1 MKINGVIVL
10 RTMRMM
16 MRKIK
21 LKTMKQIRI
30 GMSLKIVMK
39 IEDKAAIIPITMM
52 TMKMMMRMI
61 ILVNSMVKMMRM
73 MIWWLRWRGCLRSG
87 EVCWWEWRKKDEE
100 DTDEPGDN
108 NDEDD
113 GDGKNVKLLGTV
125 MTWMKIEMK
134 RVKMMKVM
142 MNDENNDK

>member
-61 ILVNSMVKMMRM
+61 ILMNSMVKMMRM
-73 MIWWLRWRGCLRSG
+73 MI
-87 EVCWWEWRKKDEE
+87 
-100 DTDEPGDN
+100 
-108 NDEDD
+108 
-113 GDGKNVKLLGTV
+113 
-125 MTWMKIEMK
+125 
-134 RVKMMKVM
+134 
-142 MNDENNDK
+142 

>member
-61 ILVNSMVKMMRM
+61 ILMKSMVKMMRM
-73 MIWWLRWRGCLRSG
+73 MI
-87 EVCWWEWRKKDEE
+87 
-100 DTDEPGDN
+100 
-108 NDEDD
+108 
-113 GDGKNVKLLGTV
+113 
-125 MTWMKIEMK
+125 
-134 RVKMMKVM
+134 
-142 MNDENNDK
+142 

>member
-61 ILVNSMVKMMRM
+61 
-73 MIWWLRWRGCLRSG
+73 
-87 EVCWWEWRKKDEE
+87 
-100 DTDEPGDN
+100 
-108 NDEDD
+108 
-113 GDGKNVKLLGTV
+113 
-125 MTWMKIEMK
+125 
-134 RVKMMKVM
+134 
-142 MNDENNDK
+142 

>member
-1 MKINGVIVL
+1 MIRLKLVMKINGVIVL

-61 ILVNSMVKMMRM
+61 ILMNSMVKMMRM
-73 MIWWLRWRGCLRSG
+73 MI
-87 EVCWWEWRKKDEE
+87 
-100 DTDEPGDN
+100 
-108 NDEDD
+108 
-113 GDGKNVKLLGTV
+113 
-125 MTWMKIEMK
+125 
-134 RVKMMKVM
+134 
-142 MNDENNDK
+142 

>member
-1 MKINGVIVL
+1 MMMKINGVIVL

-73 MIWWLRWRGCLRSG
+73 MI
-87 EVCWWEWRKKDEE
+87 
-100 DTDEPGDN
+100 
-108 NDEDD
+108 
-113 GDGKNVKLLGTV
+113 
-125 MTWMKIEMK
+125 
-134 RVKMMKVM
+134 
-142 MNDENNDK
+142 

>member
-73 MIWWLRWRGCLRSG
+73 MI
-87 EVCWWEWRKKDEE
+87 
-100 DTDEPGDN
+100 
-108 NDEDD
+108 
-113 GDGKNVKLLGTV
+113 
-125 MTWMKIEMK
+125 
-134 RVKMMKVM
+134 
-142 MNDENNDK
+142 

>member
-1 MKINGVIVL
+1 MIRLKLVMKINGVIVL

-73 MIWWLRWRGCLRSG
+73 MI
-87 EVCWWEWRKKDEE
+87 
-100 DTDEPGDN
+100 
-108 NDEDD
+108 
-113 GDGKNVKLLGTV
+113 
-125 MTWMKIEMK
+125 
-134 RVKMMKVM
+134 
-142 MNDENNDK
+142 